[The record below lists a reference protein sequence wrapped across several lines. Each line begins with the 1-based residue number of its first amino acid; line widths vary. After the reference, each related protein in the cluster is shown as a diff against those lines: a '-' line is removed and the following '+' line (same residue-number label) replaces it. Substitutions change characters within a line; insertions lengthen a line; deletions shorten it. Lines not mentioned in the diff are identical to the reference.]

1 MTDPTPNP
9 EARADLPSLAIR
21 RPLLVLVLNLLIAL
35 AGVTAILG
43 VEVRE
48 LPDVDRP
55 IVSVRG
61 DWPGAAPETM
71 DSEVTRVVEAAVA
84 RVSGLR
90 ALRSS
95 SEEGNFRIRAEFHP
109 GADLEAAAADVR
121 EAVSRIE
128 RQLPDGVEQLTV
140 VKADAD
146 AQPVLRLAVSSDML
160 GEAALTRV
168 TETDIVPAL
177 VAVPG
182 VADVSV
188 YGDRA
193 RELRVVVDPL
203 RLAAHGLTV
212 GDVSA
217 VLRTAPMDVPAGSF
231 ESRDMDLIVRA
242 DARVSSPA
250 EVEALI
256 VRDTVRIGD
265 VAEVW
270 MGPEEATSLFRLDGR
285 RVIGLGVI
293 RQARSNTI
301 AISDGI
307 RTAVERLNDRM
318 PDVEILVT
326 SDDAVFIK
334 GSVREVLT
342 TLGIAVVIVVLTLWV
357 FIGSPRATLIP
368 TVSIP
373 IALIGTVAAVWLLG
387 FSINILTL
395 LALVLATGLI
405 VDDSIVVLEN
415 VQRRKAQG
423 LGSRAAAVLG
433 TRQVFFAVVATTAT
447 LVSVFVPIA
456 FLPGMTGRLF
466 EEFGYVL
473 AIAVAISSF
482 VALSLVPALA
492 ARLPASAAREAGKRG
507 PLSTLG
513 HGLARLYDRTLAM
526 ALGAPLVVLAL
537 VSVFG
542 AAGWVL
548 YQDLDRD
555 LLPQEDRGVLFLSAS
570 GPDGANLT
578 YATRQAD
585 YIEAIL
591 EPFVERGEVARALTI
606 VGRWD
611 PNRVFVIAPL
621 APWSARERSQQAI
634 MNDLRGPLS
643 DLPGVRAGVFGSNSL
658 GLRGQGGG
666 MEVALLG
673 NDYDHLFEAA
683 KALSRAIEDRAETLS
698 DPDIS
703 YQPTQPELS
712 IRLDRRAAAD
722 LGISLDALADTLRA
736 MIDGDDIADL
746 NRDDETIPIVLR
758 SRQGAIND
766 PGDLA
771 NLFVRAEGGALVPL
785 SGLISLTEEGVPAE
799 LDRREQRR
807 AIDLD
812 AEVASGVA
820 LADALAE
827 LRALAADVL
836 PDDVEMIPLGEAEA
850 LEQTGRDM
858 MLTYILALVVV
869 FLVLSAQFESMVSAL
884 VVMTTVPFGLAAGVL
899 ALWLTDTTLTLYSQI
914 GFVMLIGLMAKNGIL
929 LVEFADQLRDR
940 GLSVREAVTTAA
952 SVRLRPIV
960 MTMVSTVLGGLPL
973 ILSTG
978 AGAEARAAIGW
989 VVFGGLGLA
998 ALVTLYLTPVAYL
1011 GLARLAKPRAAE
1023 GARLERELAHAATIP
1038 DRGEEAAA
1046 E

>member
-1 MTDPTPNP
+1 MTPPPDAAAT
-9 EARADLPSLAIR
+9 RADLPSLAIR
-21 RPLLVLVLNLLIAL
+21 RPLLVLVLNLLIAV
-35 AGVTAILG
+35 AGIAAILG

-55 IVSVRG
+55 IVSVNG
-61 DWPGAAPETM
+61 EFPGAAPETM
-71 DSEVTRVVEAAVA
+71 DAEVTSVVEAAVA

-95 SEEGNFRIRAEFHP
+95 SEEGNFRIRAEFQP

-121 EAVSRIE
+121 EAVSRVE
-128 RQLPDGVEQLTV
+128 RQVPEGVERVTV

-168 TETDIVPAL
+168 VETDVVPAL
-177 VAVPG
+177 VSVPG

-203 RLAAHGLTV
+203 RLAAHGLSVT
-212 GDVSA
+212 DVAA
-217 VLRTAPMDVPAGSF
+217 VLRTAPLDVPAGSF
-231 ESRDMDLIVRA
+231 RSADMDLIVRA
-242 DARVSSPA
+242 DARVTSPGDI
-250 EVEALI
+250 EALVI
-256 VRDTVRIGD
+256 RDGVRVGN

-270 MGPEEATSLFRLDGR
+270 FGPEEATSVFRLNGR
-285 RVIGLGVI
+285 QVIGLGII

-301 AISDGI
+301 AISDGV
-307 RTAVERLNDRM
+307 RAAVERLNARM
-318 PDVEILVT
+318 DTVSIQVT

-342 TLGIAVVIVVLTLWV
+342 TLALAVAIVVLTLWV
-357 FIGSPRATLIP
+357 FMGSFRTTLIP
-368 TVSIP
+368 AVSIP
-373 IALIGTVAAVWLLG
+373 IALVGTVSAIWLLG

-395 LALVLATGLI
+395 LALVLATGMI

-423 LGSRAAAVLG
+423 LGRRAAAVLG

-447 LVSVFVPIA
+447 LVSVFVPIS

-492 ARLPASAAREAGKRG
+492 ARLPDAKPGQGRRLLARPGRALAHLYER
-507 PLSTLG
+507 TLG
-513 HGLARLYDRTLAM
+513 WVLA
-526 ALGAPLVVLAL
+526 APLPVLAL
-537 VSVFG
+537 VAVFG
-542 AAGWVL
+542 GLGWVL
-548 YQDLDRD
+548 YQDLDRR
-555 LLPQEDRGVLFLSAS
+555 LMPTEDRGVLFISAS
-570 GPDGANLT
+570 GPDGANLSYT
-578 YATRQAD
+578 ARQAD
-585 YIEAIL
+585 RIEAIL
-591 EPFVERGEVARALTI
+591 APFIESGEIRDALTI

-621 APWSARERSQQAI
+621 APWSERTRSQQAI
-634 MNDLRGPLS
+634 MSDLRGPLS
-643 DLPGVRAGVFGSNSL
+643 DLTGVRAGVFGSNSL
-658 GLRGQGGG
+658 GLRGQRGGLD
-666 MEVALLG
+666 VALIG
-673 NDYDHLFEAA
+673 NDYGDLYEAA
-683 KALSRAIEDRAETLS
+683 KALAAAIEDRAETLS

-712 IRLDRRAAAD
+712 IRLDRRAASD
-722 LGISLDALADTLRA
+722 LGIPLDALADTLRA
-736 MIDGDDIADL
+736 MIDGTTIADL
-746 NRDDETIPIVLR
+746 SLNDESIPIVLE
-758 SRQGAIND
+758 SRTGAIND

-771 NLFVRAEGGALVPL
+771 NLHVRAESGALIPL
-785 SGLISLTEEGVPAE
+785 SGLIDLREEGVPAE
-799 LDRREQRR
+799 LDRRGQRR
-807 AIDLD
+807 SIDMDAAI
-812 AEVASGVA
+812 APGVP

-827 LRALAADVL
+827 IRALADDVL
-836 PDDVEMIPLGEAEA
+836 PADVELIPVGEAEA
-850 LEQTGRDM
+850 LEETGRDVA
-858 MLTYILALVVV
+858 LTYALALLVV
-869 FLVLSAQFESMVSAL
+869 FLVLSAQFESVVSAL
-884 VVMTTVPFGLAAGVL
+884 VVMTTVPFGLAAAVM
-899 ALWLTDTTLTLYSQI
+899 ALSLTGTSLNIYSQI

-940 GLSVREAVTTAA
+940 GLSVRDAVTTAA

-978 AGAEARAAIGW
+978 PGAEARSAIGW

-998 ALVTLYLTPVAYL
+998 AVITLYLTPLAYL
-1011 GLARLAKPRAAE
+1011 GLARLVKPRAAE
-1023 GARLERELAHAATIP
+1023 GARLETELAHAATIP
-1038 DRGEEAAA
+1038 DRGEEVRP

>member
-1 MTDPTPNP
+1 M
-9 EARADLPSLAIR
+9 PSLAIR

-35 AGVTAILG
+35 AGIAAILG

-61 DWPGAAPETM
+61 EFPGAAPETM
-71 DSEVTRVVEAAVA
+71 DAEVTSVVEAAVA

-90 ALRSS
+90 SLRSA
-95 SEEGNFRIRAEFHP
+95 SEENNFRIRAEFHP

-146 AQPVLRLAVSSDML
+146 AQPILRLAVSGETLD
-160 GEAALTRV
+160 EAALTRV
-168 TETDIVPAL
+168 VETDVVPAL
-177 VAVPG
+177 VSVPG

-188 YGDRA
+188 YGDRE
-193 RELRVVVDPL
+193 RQLRVVVDPL
-203 RLAAHGLTV
+203 RLAAHGLSV
-212 GDVSA
+212 SDVAA
-217 VLRTAPMDVPAGSF
+217 VLRTAPLDVPAGSF

-242 DARVSSPA
+242 DARVVTPA
-250 EVEALI
+250 DIEALVI
-256 VRDTVRIGD
+256 RETVRVGD

-270 MGPEEATSLFRLDGR
+270 FGPEDATSVFRLDGR
-285 RVIGLGVI
+285 RVIGLGII

-301 AISDGI
+301 AIADGV
-307 RTAVERLNDRM
+307 TAAVARLNARLG
-318 PDVEILVT
+318 DVEILVT
-326 SDDAVFIK
+326 SNDAVFIK

-342 TLGIAVVIVVLTLWV
+342 TLVLAVVIVVVTLWV
-357 FIGSPRATLIP
+357 FIGALRPTLIP

-373 IALIGTVAAVWLLG
+373 IALVGTVSAIWLLG

-395 LALVLATGLI
+395 LALVLATGMI

-447 LVSVFVPIA
+447 LVSVFVPISL
-456 FLPGMTGRLF
+456 LPGMTGRLF
-466 EEFGYVL
+466 EEFGVVL
-473 AIAVAISSF
+473 AIAVTISSF

-492 ARLPASAAREAGKRG
+492 ARLPAGAPGGRRG
-507 PLSTLG
+507 PLG
-513 HGLARLYDRTLAM
+513 VAGRALARLYDRSLA
-526 ALGAPLVVLAL
+526 AVLAAPLVVLAGAI
-537 VSVFG
+537 VFG
-542 AAGWVL
+542 GLGWGL
-548 YQDLDRD
+548 YRDLDRE
-555 LLPQEDRGVLFLSAS
+555 LLPPEDRGVLFVSAS

-578 YATRQAD
+578 YAARQAD
-585 YIEAIL
+585 HIEALLAPLI
-591 EPFVERGEVARALTI
+591 ESGEIERALTI

-621 APWSARERSQQAI
+621 APWSERARNQQQI
-634 MNDLRGPLS
+634 MNDLRGPLAA
-643 DLPGVRAGVFGSNSL
+643 LPGVRAGVFGSNSL

-666 MEVALLG
+666 MELALIG
-673 NDYDHLFEAA
+673 NDYGRLFEAA
-683 KALSRAIEDRAETLS
+683 KALARAIEDRATTLS
-698 DPDIS
+698 DPDIA

-712 IRLDRRAAAD
+712 VRLDRRAAAD
-722 LGISLDALADTLRA
+722 LGISLDALAATLRA

-746 NRDDETIPIVLR
+746 SLDDEAIPIVLE
-758 SRQGAIND
+758 SRGGAIDD

-771 NLFVRAEGGALVPL
+771 NLYVRAEGGALVPL
-785 SGLISLTEEGVPAE
+785 SGLIALEEAGVPAE

-807 AIDLD
+807 AIDID
-812 AEVASGVA
+812 AEIAPGVP
-820 LADALAE
+820 LAEALAE
-827 LRALAADVL
+827 LRALAAAVL
-836 PDDVEMIPLGEAEA
+836 PADVEMIPLGEAEA
-850 LEQTGRDM
+850 LEETGRDM
-858 MLTYILALVVV
+858 ALTYALALVVV
-869 FLVLSAQFESMVSAL
+869 FLVLTAQFESLVSAL
-884 VVMTTVPFGLAAGVL
+884 VVMTTVPFGLAAGVM
-899 ALWLTDTTLTLYSQI
+899 ALHLTGTSLNIYSQI

-940 GLSVREAVTTAA
+940 GLSVRAAVTTAA

-978 AGAEARAAIGW
+978 PGAEARAAIGW

-998 ALVTLYLTPVAYL
+998 ALITLYLTPLAYL
-1011 GLARLAKPRAAE
+1011 GLARLVRPRAAE

-1038 DRGEEAAA
+1038 DRGEEAPA